1 MNNFCT
7 LSRIFLPAI
16 FLSASFC
23 AAQTITGAVHNQ
35 TTGKPS
41 VGDEVVLLRLTSG
54 MLEESHTTTDRQ
66 GAFTLNVQFADVPHI
81 VRVFHQGV
89 NYDQS
94 ITSNTPPDIKV
105 FDAAAKIQGVSGYI
119 DVVKVESDG
128 KNFSVTELHA
138 VENVSNPPR
147 TQASPGNFEVSL
159 PAKAQMDSVMVAG
172 PSGVA
177 VKETPE
183 PVAGQAGRYRIGF
196 PLRPGMTRY
205 WVKYHLP
212 YEDRVIFHSLSPY
225 PTRQFSVQ
233 YPNSMTF
240 SSSKTSGFHPIIDQQ
255 GMRVE
260 VIAQAKAG
268 PIPQFELSG
277 IGILPPDS
285 TLTRKS
291 PAPAPSR
298 QPSVGPDESAQA
310 QTSAGKRGATPAQKS
325 TAILWAWA
333 AAGVAIAGLAAFL
346 LWRAKSAR
354 EDAARE
360 ALKEKLF
367 ELENARLR
375 GTISAEE
382 YTATRQALNNNLE
395 QVVSRGSRK

>member
-1 MNNFCT
+1 MNNFRA
-7 LSRIFLPAI
+7 LKKILVPAI
-16 FLSASFC
+16 FLSASFS
-23 AAQTITGAVHNQ
+23 AAQTITGTVHNQ

-41 VGDEVVLLRLTSG
+41 AGDEVVLLRLTSG
-54 MLEESHTTTDRQ
+54 MLEESHTKTDGQ

-81 VRVFHQGV
+81 VRVLHQGV

-94 ITSNTPPDIKV
+94 ITSNAAPDIKV
-105 FDAAAKIQGVSGYI
+105 FDAAAKVQGVDGYI
-119 DVVKVESDG
+119 DIVKVESDG

-147 TQASPGNFEVSL
+147 TQASPRNFEVSL

-172 PSGVA
+172 PSGIA

-183 PVAGQAGRYRIGF
+183 PVAGQAGRYSIGF
-196 PLRPGMTRY
+196 PLRPGMTKY

-212 YEDRVIFHSLSPY
+212 YGDHMIFHSLLPY

-240 SSSKTSGFHPIIDQQ
+240 TSSKASGFHPIIDQQ
-255 GMRVE
+255 GMKVE
-260 VIAQAKAG
+260 AISQAKAG

-285 TLTRKS
+285 TFSKKS
-291 PAPAPSR
+291 QAPTPSR
-298 QPSVGPDESAQA
+298 PPTVGPGESTQA
-310 QTSAGKRGATPAQKS
+310 QIPAGQRGTTPAQKS
-325 TAILWAWA
+325 TAILWAWV
-333 AAGVAIAGLAAFL
+333 AAGVAVAGLAAFV
-346 LWRAKSAR
+346 LWRVRSAKQR
-354 EDAARE
+354 AARE

-382 YTATRQALNNNLE
+382 YAATKQVLNSNLE
-395 QVVSRGSRK
+395 QVVARGSGE